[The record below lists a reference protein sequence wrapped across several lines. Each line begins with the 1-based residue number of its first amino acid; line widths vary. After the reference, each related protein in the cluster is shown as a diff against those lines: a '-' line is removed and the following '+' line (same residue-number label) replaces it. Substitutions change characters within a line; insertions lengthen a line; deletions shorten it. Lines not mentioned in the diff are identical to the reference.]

1 MTEAPTPRP
10 LRKDASV
17 NRDKLL
23 DAARELFA
31 EKGLGVTLNDIA
43 HHAGVGVGTAYRRFA
58 NKEEI
63 IDTLFEER
71 MRAVE
76 AVARESLDEPDPWK
90 ALTDYLRRTLKMQ
103 FGDRGLHQILDDP
116 TLGDARIADVRVRIA
131 PLIVELVHRAKE
143 AGVIRDD
150 FEPTDVT
157 FIQSAMAPI
166 MDSTRDIAPD
176 VYERYLTFFLDGI
189 RSDEREFTPLPA
201 AALDSATT
209 HQAMTVR
216 RRSTSRRRG

>member
-1 MTEAPTPRP
+1 MTKAQAPRP

-17 NRDKLL
+17 NRERLL

-71 MRAVE
+71 LQAVE
-76 AVARESLDEPDPWK
+76 AIAREALDEPDPWQ
-90 ALTDYLRRTLKMQ
+90 ALTDYLRRALAMQ

-116 TLGDARIADVRVRIA
+116 TLGDARINDVRVRIA
-131 PLIVELVHRAKE
+131 PLIVELVDRAKN
-143 AGVIRDD
+143 AGVVRDD
-150 FEPTDVT
+150 FQPTDVT

-166 MDSTRDIAPD
+166 MNSTRDVAPEI
-176 VYERYLTFFLDGI
+176 YERYLTFFLDGI
-189 RSDEREFTPLPA
+189 RSDDRRFTPLPA
-201 AALDSATT
+201 PALSSETT
-209 HQAMTVR
+209 HSAMTLR
-216 RRSTSRRRG
+216 RRSAGRR